1 MTLDQAALMIIKANP
16 GIFSGELFA
25 QLREGGWS
33 DSEITECLRMM
44 RTNGIIDRV
53 IDVRPRIVTRW
64 KLMANRKPRDAGQN
78 LLLFHVHA
86 FPIIW
91 LSR

>member
-1 MTLDQAALMIIKANP
+1 MASMTLDQAALMIIKANP

-64 KLMANRKPRDAGQN
+64 RLARWTA
-78 LLLFHVHA
+78 
-86 FPIIW
+86 
-91 LSR
+91 